1 MTIRCSS
8 SKSSQHIQ
16 NKKKDTKM
24 LPQPNL
30 RIHKEELQSENY
42 RAHNRNS
49 KRKSTQ
55 KGQTIERK
63 ITALKSIVVVRSK
76 RTIIVKHSA
85 QDKEKEHYKLHLF
98 LSLKTLSLSKN
109 TLSLSLSL
117 KFSLYKL
124 SL

>member
-1 MTIRCSS
+1 
-8 SKSSQHIQ
+8 
-16 NKKKDTKM
+16 M

-76 RTIIVKHSA
+76 RTMIVKRSA

-98 LSLKTLSLSKN
+98 LSLKTLSLSK
-109 TLSLSLSL
+109 TPSFSLSLSL
-117 KFSLYKL
+117 KTLSLQTLSLETLSLKKL